1 MTLIISSSVSLFCG
15 FCGFLMPLVGFT
27 MRRPV
32 PLEVLYRQMLVNGL
46 NTMAIA
52 FWMTFPILYW
62 ILVPKSRAALVWE
75 ENLRKA
81 DELFKREA
89 AAGRGSWWG
98 R

>member
-1 MTLIISSSVSLFCG
+1 MLMT
-15 FCGFLMPLVGFT
+15 
-27 MRRPV
+27 
-32 PLEVLYRQMLVNGL
+32 GL
-46 NTMAIA
+46 NTTAVA
-52 FWMTFPILYW
+52 FWILFPLLYW
-62 ILVPKSRAALVWE
+62 ILVPKSEAALAWE